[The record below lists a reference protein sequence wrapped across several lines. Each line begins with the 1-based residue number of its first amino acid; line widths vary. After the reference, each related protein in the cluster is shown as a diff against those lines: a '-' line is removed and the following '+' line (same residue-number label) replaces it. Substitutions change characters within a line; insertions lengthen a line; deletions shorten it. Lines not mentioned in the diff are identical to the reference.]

1 MNSRDFERG
10 VRLAGLPVPDS
21 DIKLIGSDPVYY
33 SPFHLGEGA
42 AIAHALIGSKIDQ
55 MWREQGHKAQ
65 QITVDVRHAAA
76 SLNSY
81 RWLEIKNKSGIA
93 SKRGLLVGA
102 CVVDRGYTGE
112 IFVNLHNVTHR
123 NQTIHSGD
131 KIAQGVFVKITT
143 DINLVESEN
152 IYDAQTSRGEGALG
166 STGTK

>member
-81 RWLEIKNKSGIA
+81 RWLEIKNKTATEGLPAARNMTRIFRCKDGRFIHLHKSFRDGPSIAVELGIA
-93 SKRGLLVGA
+93 P
-102 CVVDRGYTGE
+102 
-112 IFVNLHNVTHR
+112 
-123 NQTIHSGD
+123 
-131 KIAQGVFVKITT
+131 
-143 DINLVESEN
+143 
-152 IYDAQTSRGEGALG
+152 
-166 STGTK
+166 